1 MAEFDE
7 KLNSLLSNPDAMAQ
21 IMQMAQALGG
31 AQDSA
36 QQAKNTPENKD
47 SDLFSNREFSEPPVS
62 PQYDPITSLFGDPT
76 LLMKLMPLVQELS
89 GHRDSN
95 ARALLYALR
104 PYLKT
109 ERQEKIERA
118 LQFARL
124 FCVGK
129 KLLSEREG

>member
-1 MAEFDE
+1 MAEFDD

-31 AQDSA
+31 TQDSA
-36 QQAKNTPENKD
+36 QQAKNPTERQD
-47 SDLFSNREFSEPPVS
+47 AGLFSGREFSEPPPS
-62 PQYDPITSLFGDPT
+62 SQYDPITSLLGDPA

-104 PYLKT
+104 PYLKAA
-109 ERQEKIERA
+109 RQEKIERA

>member
-31 AQDSA
+31 TQDSV
-36 QQAKNTPENKD
+36 QPEKNPTERQD
-47 SDLFSNREFSEPPVS
+47 AGLFSGREFSEPPPS
-62 PQYDPITSLFGDPT
+62 SQYDPITSLLGDPA

-95 ARALLYALR
+95 ARALLHALR
-104 PYLKT
+104 PYLKAA
-109 ERQEKIERA
+109 RQEKIERA

-124 FCVGK
+124 FCIGK

>member
-7 KLNSLLSNPDAMAQ
+7 KLNRLLSNPDAMAQ

-31 AQDSA
+31 GQDSA
-36 QQAKNTPENKD
+36 QQEKKPPANEAADVFSGKAFSDTTPLSQ
-47 SDLFSNREFSEPPVS
+47 SDPV
-62 PQYDPITSLFGDPT
+62 TSLFSDPA
-76 LLMKLMPLVQELS
+76 LLMKLLPLVQELS

-109 ERQEKIERA
+109 ARQEKIERA

-129 KLLSEREG
+129 RFLSEREG

>member
-7 KLNSLLSNPDAMAQ
+7 KVNRLLSNPDAMAQ

-31 AQDSA
+31 TQDSA
-36 QQAKNTPENKD
+36 PQEKNSTTNRE
-47 SDLFSNREFSEPPVS
+47 SDLFSGRTFSETPPS
-62 PQYDPITSLFGDPT
+62 SQSDPTTSLFGDPS

-89 GHRDSN
+89 GHQDSN

-104 PYLKT
+104 PYLKPS
-109 ERQEKIERA
+109 RQEKIERA

>member
-21 IMQMAQALGG
+21 IMQIAQALGG
-31 AQDSA
+31 AQDSVEQTA
-36 QQAKNTPENKD
+36 NQTEYQAPHCVAEM
-47 SDLFSNREFSEPPVS
+47 PVS
-62 PQYDPITSLFGDPT
+62 EAPQYSKSDPFTSLFSDPM

-95 ARALLYALR
+95 AKALLYALR
-104 PYLKT
+104 PYLKSA
-109 ERQEKIERA
+109 RQEKIERA

-129 KLLSEREG
+129 KLLSEWEG

>member
-31 AQDSA
+31 AQDAA
-36 QQAKNTPENKD
+36 QQEKKPIENQTA
-47 SDLFSNREFSEPPVS
+47 DLFSGTVFSDTMPS
-62 PQYDPITSLFGDPT
+62 SQNDPISSLFSDQD
-76 LLMKLMPLVQELS
+76 LLMKLLPLVQELS
-89 GHRDSN
+89 GHRESN

-109 ERQEKIERA
+109 ARQEKIERA

-129 KLLSEREG
+129 KFLSEREG